1 MKLNEYWIKFRHSFW
16 FLPTFY
22 GTLAIFLSI
31 ISVIIEKSVSIEQI
45 RDYVPNAL
53 LTDVKLG
60 QTILNAIAV
69 SVLTMTAITFS
80 SIMVVLTTYSSQFS
94 PRTLQDFISD
104 IVTQRVLGV
113 FTGAFIY
120 SLLILLFIKDVS
132 DKKLFIAPGI
142 AVVWAIVSLGFF
154 VFFIHHVAT
163 WTQVNNLI
171 DKISTRTLR
180 TIKESFHLIDESSN
194 THTKDLSAH
203 EDLQQIDMSDK
214 ITVHSS
220 EGGYLQMIK
229 VSAIID
235 KAKSR
240 NELLKVERR
249 IGDYILKDT
258 PLFSVIEGSSSE
270 EEYQQSYE
278 ECFVIGTERNTVQDV
293 EFGIQKLVEIALR
306 AISPGINDPH
316 TAINSIN
323 RIGSILAE
331 LGDTAFPRPFYYD
344 ENDELRV
351 VIDIHSY
358 RELLYK
364 AFYQIRHYAR
374 EDVSVCASTLSVLH
388 GIIERNPTDRGVHKA
403 IWDFTKYFVDGIEK
417 DVLLDWDKDFINE
430 KVERLATSTH
440 CEGEYE
446 LVKLK
451 KN

>member
-1 MKLNEYWIKFRHSFW
+1 MSHMKINELWMKFRHSFW

-22 GTLAIFLSI
+22 GMLALLLSI
-31 ISVIIEKSVSIEQI
+31 LSVFLEKTIPVEQI

-53 LTDVKLG
+53 LTDAKLG

-69 SVLTMTAITFS
+69 SVLTMTTITFS

-104 IVTQRVLGV
+104 VVTQRVLGV

-120 SLLILLFIKDVS
+120 SLLILLFLKDVS

-142 AVVWAIVSLGFF
+142 AVIWAIISLGFF

-180 TIKESFHLIDESSN
+180 TINESFHLVDDRSKS
-194 THTKDLSAH
+194 KYLSG
-203 EDLQQIDMSDK
+203 QQDVSQMDTSDK
-214 ITVHSS
+214 MPVNATDA
-220 EGGYLQMIK
+220 GYLQMIK
-229 VSAIID
+229 LPSILE
-235 KAKSR
+235 KAKEH
-240 NELLKVERR
+240 NHVLKVERR

-258 PLFSVIEGSSSE
+258 PLYSIIGGSSE
-270 EEYQQSYE
+270 EEENYQNLYKE
-278 ECFVIGTERNTVQDV
+278 DFVIGTERNTVQDV

-323 RIGSILAE
+323 RIGTILAE
-331 LGDTAFPRPFYYD
+331 LGATPFPRPFYYD
-344 ENDELRV
+344 DDDELRV
-351 VIDIHSY
+351 IIDIQSY

-364 AFYQIRHYAR
+364 AFYQLRHYAR

-388 GIIERNPTDRGVHKA
+388 GIVERNDDRAIHKA
-403 IWDFTKYFVDGIEK
+403 IWDFSKYFIDGIETQ
-417 DVLLDWDKDFINE
+417 VLLDWDKDFINE
-430 KVERLATSTH
+430 KIRRIANTTGCSDD
-440 CEGEYE
+440 YE
-446 LVKLK
+446 LVKL
-451 KN
+451 

>member
-1 MKLNEYWIKFRHSFW
+1 MKINELWIKFRHSFW
-16 FLPTFY
+16 FLPSFY
-22 GTLAIFLSI
+22 GTLALLLAILS
-31 ISVIIEKSVSIEQI
+31 VYLEKNVPVEQI
-45 RDYVPNAL
+45 RAYVPNAL
-53 LTDVKLG
+53 LTDAKLG

-69 SVLTMTAITFS
+69 SVLTMTTITFS

-104 IVTQRVLGV
+104 VVTQRVLGV

-120 SLLILLFIKDVS
+120 SLLILLFLKDVS

-142 AVVWAIVSLGFF
+142 AVVWAIISLGFF

-171 DKISTRTLR
+171 DKISTRTLK
-180 TIKESFHLIDESSN
+180 TINESFHLVDDRSKS
-194 THTKDLSAH
+194 KYLSAH
-203 EDLQQIDMSDK
+203 EDVSHIDSKDK
-214 ITVHSS
+214 VQVNAPNA
-220 EGGYLQMIK
+220 GYLQMVKLPKILE
-229 VSAIID
+229 
-235 KAKSR
+235 KAK
-240 NELLKVERR
+240 EHDHVLQVERR

-258 PLFSVIEGSSSE
+258 PLFSIIGGRSGE
-270 EEYQQSYE
+270 EENYQEIYKE
-278 ECFVIGTERNTVQDV
+278 EFVIGTERNTVQDV

-331 LGDTAFPRPFYYD
+331 LGSIPFPRPYYYD
-344 ENDELRV
+344 EDDELRV
-351 VIDIHSY
+351 IIDIQTY

-364 AFYQIRHYAR
+364 AFYQLRHYAR

-388 GIIERNPTDRGVHKA
+388 GITERNDDRAIQKA
-403 IWDFTKYFVDGIEK
+403 IWDFSLYFIDGIET

-430 KVERLATSTH
+430 KIKRIAESTG
-440 CEGEYE
+440 CADDYDK
-446 LVKLK
+446 VKL
-451 KN
+451 